1 MASLATMLSDMSLM
15 GMANL
20 NQADVTLLLNK
31 AQREEVE
38 AWDWSFLQTNIIIN
52 AVTPIST
59 GTVTITQGSTTVT
72 GSGTAFPTTADKWWI
87 RVGATLTT
95 PVIASY
101 VSATQLLLSAPWG
114 AVSVVNQ
121 GFSLF

>member
-1 MASLATMLSDMSLM
+1 MASLATMLSDMNLM

-20 NQADVTLLLNK
+20 NSSDVTLLLNK
-31 AQREEVE
+31 CQREEVE
-38 AWDWSFLQTNIIIN
+38 AWDWSFLLTNVIIN

-59 GTVTITQGSTTVT
+59 GTVTIAQGSTTVT
-72 GSGTAFPTTADKWWI
+72 GVGTTFPVNADKWWI

-101 VSATQLLLSAPWG
+101 VSATQLL
-114 AVSVVNQ
+114 
-121 GFSLF
+121 FS